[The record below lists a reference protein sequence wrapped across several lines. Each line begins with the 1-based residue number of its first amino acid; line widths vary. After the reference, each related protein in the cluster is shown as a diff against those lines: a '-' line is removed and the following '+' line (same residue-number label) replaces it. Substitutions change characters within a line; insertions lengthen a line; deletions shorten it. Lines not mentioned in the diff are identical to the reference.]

1 MRDEIIKLLNSNISA
16 YQISKETGVHEAT
29 IKQLRLG
36 KSKLDRLGLLNA
48 EKLYNY
54 QKELERN
61 SED

>member
-16 YQISKETGVHEAT
+16 YQISKETGVNEAT
-29 IKQLRLG
+29 IKQLRSG

>member
-1 MRDEIIKLLNSNISA
+1 MRNEIIKLLNSDISA
-16 YQISKETGVHEAT
+16 YKISKEAGMNEAT

-54 QKELERN
+54 QKKLDKENE
-61 SED
+61 

>member
-1 MRDEIIKLLNSNISA
+1 MN
-16 YQISKETGVHEAT
+16 EAT

-54 QKELERN
+54 QKKLDKENE
-61 SED
+61 

>member
-1 MRDEIIKLLNSNISA
+1 MGDEIIKLFNSNISA
-16 YQISKETGVHEAT
+16 YQISKDTGVNEAT

-54 QKELERN
+54 QKEIEGK
-61 SED
+61 

>member
-1 MRDEIIKLLNSNISA
+1 MRNEIIKLLNSNISA
-16 YQISKETGVHEAT
+16 YQISKDTGVNEAT

-36 KSKLDRLGLLNA
+36 KSKLDRLGLLND

-61 SED
+61 NED

>member
-16 YQISKETGVHEAT
+16 YQISKETGVNGAT

>member
-16 YQISKETGVHEAT
+16 YQISKETGVNEAT

-36 KSKLDRLGLLNA
+36 NSKLDRLGLLNA

>member
-1 MRDEIIKLLNSNISA
+1 MRREIIELLNSNISA
-16 YQISKETGVHEAT
+16 YKISKDTGVNEAT

-54 QKELERN
+54 QK
-61 SED
+61 

>member
-1 MRDEIIKLLNSNISA
+1 MRNEIIKLLNSNISA
-16 YQISKETGVHEAT
+16 YKISKDTGVNEAT

-54 QKELERN
+54 QKQLEREN
-61 SED
+61 E

>member
-16 YQISKETGVHEAT
+16 YQISKETGVNEAT

>member
-16 YQISKETGVHEAT
+16 YQISKETGVNEAT

-36 KSKLDRLGLLNA
+36 KSKLERLGLLNA